1 MIYKLFEIIEDRKT
15 NPVHDSYTNVL
26 LKGGY
31 EKTAQKVGE
40 EAVEVI
46 IAAGKQDQQRLIEE
60 AADLVYHL
68 FVLLVQQGI
77 RIDDIE
83 GELEI
88 RHGNKGDK

>member
-1 MIYKLFEIIEDRKT
+1 MIYRLFEIIEDRKT
-15 NPVHDSYTNVL
+15 NPVKKSYTNEL

-60 AADLVYHL
+60 VADLIYHL

-83 GELEI
+83 RELEI
-88 RHGNKGDK
+88 RHGNKVNK